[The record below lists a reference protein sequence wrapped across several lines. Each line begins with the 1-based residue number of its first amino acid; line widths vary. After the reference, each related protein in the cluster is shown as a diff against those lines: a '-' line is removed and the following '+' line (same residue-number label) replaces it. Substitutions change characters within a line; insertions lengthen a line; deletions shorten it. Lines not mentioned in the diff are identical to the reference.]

1 MINVGR
7 PCLVQLRHQNFLL
20 VQADCVL
27 WRCQQDLAERKPYKS
42 SQKAEQ
48 SHSVNQSRS
57 HEVASRLRHPF
68 DTFDTSV
75 QIKLMAVMAVMA
87 PALLPLCCSRC
98 SRCSLALY
106 IRLHQTLSDFILSDS
121 DAFSCSISLHGFL
134 SFSHTSWRKSAKP
147 SRTIGTN
154 NLIRS
159 LSNVHVVSLNQPS
172 TVLSFFCIVRSTS
185 PAVLQ
190 QLHNLLV
197 AFKSVM
203 ACLMSRTT
211 QIGQALL
218 CWHLWQ
224 PFSESTCRR
233 AEYLSPCI
241 DLHHG
246 SSWHV
251 ISNPTSMQDVIWMES
266 FLRALLRK
274 SFGSTC
280 CSSRVHCPHGCQAFL
295 GLWHPGSTC

>member
-7 PCLVQLRHQNFLL
+7 PCLVQLRHQNILL

-75 QIKLMAVMAVMA
+75 QMKLMAVMAVMAVMA
-87 PALLPLCCSRC
+87 PALPPLCCSRC

-106 IRLHQTLSDFILSDS
+106 IRLYQTLSDFILSDS

-134 SFSHTSWRKSAKP
+134 SFSHTSWRKSVKP

-172 TVLSFFCIVRSTS
+172 TVLSFFCIVRSTRPS
-185 PAVLQ
+185 ATPQPSRCFQIRNGLPHVS
-190 QLHNLLV
+190 HNSNRTGPSLLAPLTAFLWV
-197 AFKSVM
+197 YVPESRVFISVHRSTSWIIMACYFKSNKHAGCHM
-203 ACLMSRTT
+203 DGKL
-211 QIGQALL
+211 
-218 CWHLWQ
+218 
-224 PFSESTCRR
+224 SESASKKVFRK
-233 AEYLSPCI
+233 YL
-241 DLHHG
+241 L
-246 SSWHV
+246 
-251 ISNPTSMQDVIWMES
+251 
-266 FLRALLRK
+266 
-274 SFGSTC
+274 
-280 CSSRVHCPHGCQAFL
+280 
-295 GLWHPGSTC
+295 